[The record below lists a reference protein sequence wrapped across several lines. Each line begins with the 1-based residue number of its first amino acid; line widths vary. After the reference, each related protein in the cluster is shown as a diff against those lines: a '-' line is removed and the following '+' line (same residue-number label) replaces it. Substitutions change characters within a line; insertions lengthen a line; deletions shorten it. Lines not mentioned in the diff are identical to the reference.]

1 MGMSVRIRIMPIPSL
16 KATSTTHKSVLALS
30 IHVEEMDKDIQSV
43 AQSVSKIAEQIN
55 QLSSSTQ
62 ILSNNDA
69 TLGMRLA
76 EAEKRLTSYEERR
89 FDLNMVNKEEH
100 TKLHEQILTLQNTL
114 QMQIGATT
122 NQQQTQFSLT
132 SEKVVD
138 RLMSVGLVVLGI
150 ILTYV
155 FTHH

>member
-1 MGMSVRIRIMPIPSL
+1 MPTQSPRQPS
-16 KATSTTHKSVLALS
+16 ARQPSATHKSVLALS

-76 EAEKRLTSYEERR
+76 EAEKRLTSYEEKR

-122 NQQQTQFSLT
+122 NQQQTQFSMT
-132 SEKVVD
+132 NEKVVD